1 MTAQPITG
9 RGCRQQAPA
18 TVARRRRKSVVVLR
32 YPARYAE
39 CVRAR
44 YPSYRL
50 VAASALFLGT
60 ATGMPGLYP
69 WVGTQPRVAQAEP
82 YALPTDSV
90 LPRAGFVATGGPLP
104 SSFLDASTN
113 VRHVVII
120 SEDGMRPE
128 LITQQQ
134 RMQWHQLLAKNG
146 AYSWRAR
153 TIRTASTLPSHASM
167 LSGVD
172 VNLHGLTWNN
182 WRPQKGYIQVPTIFK
197 AAEDQGLKTAAF
209 VGKFKLRHILPPGTV
224 DVFQRPGYYCK
235 KVSEEAARYI
245 EREKPALTFVH
256 FSDPDEKGH
265 SAGWMSEDQ
274 KRAARDAD
282 ACLGT
287 IYQAIERA
295 GILSDTLVIVS
306 ADHGGH
312 NHNHS
317 GALLSDRNI
326 PWIAMGPGVRRG
338 YSIQGPISTMDT
350 AATALA
356 VLGLRPQTRL
366 TGKPIREIFQ

>member
-1 MTAQPITG
+1 LA
-9 RGCRQQAPA
+9 
-18 TVARRRRKSVVVLR
+18 V
-32 YPARYAE
+32 
-39 CVRAR
+39 
-44 YPSYRL
+44 
-50 VAASALFLGT
+50 ASAFFLCAPPGAKAPPSSPSSSSLLSSGSLST
-60 ATGMPGLYP
+60 QPAVAEPIGSRGASDSSFPGL
-69 WVGTQPRVAQAEP
+69 GGVA
-82 YALPTDSV
+82 
-90 LPRAGFVATGGPLP
+90 GATLAQESNQG
-104 SSFLDASTN
+104 
-113 VRHVVII
+113 VRRVVII

-128 LITQQQ
+128 LIYQQQ
-134 RMQWHQLLAKNG
+134 HMQWHQLLAKNG
-146 AYSWRAR
+146 ASTWRAR

-182 WRPQKGYIQVPTIFK
+182 WRPQKGYIQVPTIFN
-197 AAEDQGLKTAAF
+197 AAEQVGYKTAAF

-245 EREKPALTFVH
+245 EHEKPTLTFVH

-274 KRAARDAD
+274 KRAARDSD

-287 IYQAIERA
+287 IYQALERSGMLA
-295 GILSDTLVIVS
+295 ETLVIVS

-326 PWIAMGPGVRRG
+326 PWIAVGPGVRKGYTIRG
-338 YSIQGPISTMDT
+338 TISTMDT
-350 AATALA
+350 AATALS
-356 VLGLRPQTRL
+356 VLGLQPLTRIS
-366 TGKPIREIFQ
+366 GKPVHEIFQ

>member
-1 MTAQPITG
+1 MRSGEALEKKFSSRYAVHVRT
-9 RGCRQQAPA
+9 
-18 TVARRRRKSVVVLR
+18 R
-32 YPARYAE
+32 YPFE
-39 CVRAR
+39 
-44 YPSYRL
+44 RL
-50 VAASALFLGT
+50 VAASALLLC
-60 ATGMPGLYP
+60 AMTGAEAP
-69 WVGTQPRVAQAEP
+69 VARAEP
-82 YALPTDSV
+82 IASRSAAEPAYAMPAPV
-90 LPRAGFVATGGPLP
+90 PLP
-104 SSFLDASTN
+104 VPVPFIDPQAG

-128 LITQQQ
+128 LIYQQPH
-134 RMQWHQLLAKNG
+134 MEWHQLLQKMG
-146 AYSWRAR
+146 AYTWRAR

-172 VNLHGLTWNN
+172 VSLHGLTWNN
-182 WRPQKGYIQVPTIFK
+182 WRPQKGYIHVPTIFN
-197 AAEDQGLKTAAF
+197 AAEQSGLKTAAF

-245 EREKPALTFVH
+245 EIEKPALTFVH

-274 KRAARDAD
+274 KRAARDSD

-287 IYQAIERA
+287 IYQALERSNM
-295 GILSDTLVIVS
+295 LHETLVIVS

-326 PWIAMGPGVRRG
+326 PWIAVGPGVRKGYTIRG
-338 YSIQGPISTMDT
+338 TISTMDT
-350 AATALA
+350 AATALS
-356 VLGLRPQTRL
+356 VLGLQPLTRIA
-366 TGKPIREIFQ
+366 GKPVNEIFQ

>member
-1 MTAQPITG
+1 MGFQHP
-9 RGCRQQAPA
+9 
-18 TVARRRRKSVVVLR
+18 LL
-32 YPARYAE
+32 
-39 CVRAR
+39 
-44 YPSYRL
+44 RL
-50 VAASALFLGT
+50 VAASALCLGLGGEQNFALWPLPAST
-60 ATGMPGLYP
+60 RSAH
-69 WVGTQPRVAQAEP
+69 AEP
-82 YALPTDSV
+82 LSNHLAPSEPAY
-90 LPRAGFVATGGPLP
+90 PLP
-104 SSFLDASTN
+104 NGVVAADSASKL
-113 VRHVVII
+113 RHVVII

-128 LITQQQ
+128 LIYQQ
-134 RMQWHQLLAKNG
+134 RMPWHQLLYHIG
-146 AYSWRAR
+146 AYTWRAR

-182 WRPQKGYIQVPTIFK
+182 WRPQKGYIHVPTIFN
-197 AAEDQGLKTAAF
+197 AAENNGLKTAAF
-209 VGKFKLRHILPPGTV
+209 VGKFKLRHIIPPGAV

-245 EREKPALTFVH
+245 VQEKPALTFVH

-274 KRAARDAD
+274 KRAARDSD

-287 IYQAIERA
+287 IYQALERS
-295 GILSDTLVIVS
+295 GLIDETLVIVS

-326 PWIAMGPGVRRG
+326 PWIAVGPGVRKG
-338 YSIQGPISTMDT
+338 YSIRGTISTMDT
-350 AATALA
+350 AATALS
-356 VLGLRPQTRL
+356 VLGLQPLTRIA
-366 TGKPIREIFQ
+366 GKPVNEIFQ

>member
-1 MTAQPITG
+1 MRT
-9 RGCRQQAPA
+9 
-18 TVARRRRKSVVVLR
+18 R
-32 YPARYAE
+32 YTP
-39 CVRAR
+39 
-44 YPSYRL
+44 YRL
-50 VAASALFLGT
+50 VAAGALFLGT
-60 ATGMPGLYP
+60 AAGGGVCGLP
-69 WVGTQPRVAQAEP
+69 DVPKVAQAKPLAMASDSGIIDSGYSGHP
-82 YALPTDSV
+82 YLPPD
-90 LPRAGFVATGGPLP
+90 VATN
-104 SSFLDASTN
+104 A
-113 VRHVVII
+113 RHVVII

-134 RMQWHQLLAKNG
+134 RMQWHQLMAKNG
-146 AYSWRAR
+146 AFTWHAR

-197 AAEDQGLKTAAF
+197 AAEEKGLKTAAF

-224 DVFQRPGYYCK
+224 GVFQRPGYYCK

-274 KRAARDAD
+274 KRAARDSD

-317 GALLSDRNI
+317 GALQSDRNI

-356 VLGLRPQTRL
+356 ALGLQPQTRL
-366 TGKPIREIFQ
+366 TGKPIREIFR

>member
-1 MTAQPITG
+1 MPNTT
-9 RGCRQQAPA
+9 
-18 TVARRRRKSVVVLR
+18 
-32 YPARYAE
+32 RYADR
-39 CVRAR
+39 VRAR
-44 YPSYRL
+44 YPYCRL
-50 VAASALFLGT
+50 VAASALFLST
-60 ATGMPGLYP
+60 ATGVPGLP
-69 WVGTQPRVAQAEP
+69 PELGSQPRVAQAKAV
-82 YALPTDSV
+82 ALPADPSF
-90 LPRAGFVATGGPLP
+90 GGGYVATSTVP
-104 SSFLDASTN
+104 LDASTN
-113 VRHVVII
+113 ARHVVII

-134 RMQWHQLLAKNG
+134 RMQWHQLMAKNG
-146 AYSWRAR
+146 AYTWRAR

-197 AAEDQGLKTAAF
+197 AAEDNGLKTAAF

-295 GILSDTLVIVS
+295 GILNDTLVIVS

-356 VLGLRPQTRL
+356 ALGLQPQTRL
-366 TGKPIREIFQ
+366 AGKPIREIFQ

>member
-1 MTAQPITG
+1 
-9 RGCRQQAPA
+9 
-18 TVARRRRKSVVVLR
+18 VAR
-32 YPARYAE
+32 AE
-39 CVRAR
+39 
-44 YPSYRL
+44 PL
-50 VAASALFLGT
+50 ASM
-60 ATGMPGLYP
+60 ATG
-69 WVGTQPRVAQAEP
+69 AEAVP
-82 YALPTDSV
+82 V
-90 LPRAGFVATGGPLP
+90 LAPLP
-104 SSFLDASTN
+104 ESG

-128 LITQQQ
+128 LIYQQQ
-134 RMQWHQLLAKNG
+134 RMQWHQLLYRNG
-146 AYSWRAR
+146 AYTWRAR

-172 VNLHGLTWNN
+172 VNLHRLTWNN
-182 WRPQKGYIQVPTIFK
+182 WRPQKGYIQVPTIFN
-197 AAEDQGLKTAAF
+197 AAESVGMKTAAF

-245 EREKPALTFVH
+245 ETEKPTLTFVH

-274 KRAARDAD
+274 KRAARDSD

-287 IYQAIERA
+287 IYQALERS
-295 GILSDTLVIVS
+295 GMLPETLVIVS

-317 GALLSDRNI
+317 GALLSDRHI
-326 PWIAMGPGVRRG
+326 PWIAMGPGVRKG
-338 YSIQGPISTMDT
+338 YPIHGLISTMDT
-350 AATALA
+350 AATALS
-356 VLGLRPQTRL
+356 VLGITPL
-366 TGKPIREIFQ
+366 TKLSGKPVHEIFQ